1 MSSGD
6 KGRYISGGFPPTNS
20 IITIQDII
28 LKGRFIGFILKG
40 GFIEY
45 DIYCIIAPNFV
56 L

>member
-28 LKGRFIGFILKG
+28 LKGMFIRFILKG
-40 GFIEY
+40 GFTEF
-45 DIYCIIAPNFV
+45 DIYYIIAPNFG